1 MLKRFIVLF
10 MMLFSLAGCAG
21 VVAVGGAVSGYVVDN
36 FKGLENSMP
45 VGLNASMAAVQR
57 GLNETGFAVDII
69 EFGQDA
75 YLVRFANGK
84 LEGLLK
90 LSQQTRKLTTLYIK
104 VKSSGGVVREASV
117 ERTVLEVI
125 AEQSKKISKRARF
138 NYAGYNFIR
147 AKASRFSKK
156 MGRYRRGAD
165 LKVSPSPKKEW
176 LRVKMP
182 SGSLAFLKGKLPNKK
197 SHKSSHRNRGA

>member
-1 MLKRFIVLF
+1 MLKRFILF
-10 MMLFSLAGCAG
+10 MMMLFSFTGCAG

-45 VGLNASMAAVQR
+45 VGMQVSMAAVQH
-57 GLNETGFAVDII
+57 GLNETGFGVDII
-69 EFGQDA
+69 EFGDGT
-75 YLVRFANGK
+75 YFVRFANGK

-104 VKSSGGVVREASV
+104 VKSLGGVVREASV

-125 AEQSKKISKRARF
+125 AEQSKKLSKRARF
-138 NYAGYNFIR
+138 NYSGYNYIR

-165 LKVSPSPKKEW
+165 LKLSPSPKKEW
-176 LRVKMP
+176 LRIKMP
-182 SGSLAFLKGKLPNKK
+182 SGNMAFLKGKLPAKKK
-197 SHKSSHRNRGA
+197 S

>member
-1 MLKRFIVLF
+1 MLRQFVVTFL
-10 MMLFSLAGCAG
+10 MLILLSGCAG

-45 VGLNASMAAVQR
+45 VGLHRSMAAVQR

-69 EFGQDA
+69 EFGDDS
-75 YLVRFANGK
+75 YLLRFSNVK

-90 LSQQTRKLTTLYIK
+90 LSKQTRKLTTLYIK
-104 VKSSGGVVREASV
+104 VKGLGGVMREASV

-125 AEQSKKISKRARF
+125 AEQSKKISRHARF
-138 NYAGYNFIR
+138 NYSGYNYIR

-165 LKVSPSPKKEW
+165 LKLSPSPTKEW

-182 SGSLAFLKGKLPNKK
+182 SGNLAFLKGKLPVKKK
-197 SHKSSHRNRGA
+197 S

>member
-1 MLKRFIVLF
+1 MLKRFILF
-10 MMLFSLAGCAG
+10 MMMLFSLAGCAG

-45 VGLNASMAAVQR
+45 VGMQASMAAVQH
-57 GLNETGFAVDII
+57 GLNETGFGIDII
-69 EFGQDA
+69 EFGEGT
-75 YLVRFANGK
+75 YFVRFANGK

-104 VKSSGGVVREASV
+104 VKSLGGVVREASV

-125 AEQSKKISKRARF
+125 AEQSKKLSKRARF
-138 NYAGYNFIR
+138 NYSGYNYIR
-147 AKASRFSKK
+147 AEASRFSKK

-165 LKVSPSPKKEW
+165 LKLSPSPKKEW

-182 SGSLAFLKGKLPNKK
+182 SGNLAFLKGKLPAKKK
-197 SHKSSHRNRGA
+197 S